1 MHSPLQLSA
10 DELAMLARGE
20 PLRVHVNDVQEVVL
34 VLADQYE
41 RLKQCI
47 DFADA
52 DPKALYPLVADVY
65 PEDWE
70 ALSAYPNAE
79 KL

>member
-1 MHSPLQLSA
+1 MHLPIQLSGK
-10 DELAMLARGE
+10 DVAMLERGE
-20 PLRVHVNDVQEVVL
+20 PLRLQLNGTHEAVIL
-34 VLADQYE
+34 LAEQYE

-47 DFADA
+47 DFSDT
-52 DPKALYPLVADVY
+52 DPKAIYPLIAEVS

-70 ALSAYPNAE
+70 NLSAYPNAE

>member
-1 MHSPLQLSA
+1 MQPPIQLSS
-10 DELAMLARGE
+10 DELAVLERGE
-20 PLRVHVNDVQEVVL
+20 ALRLHANGVQEVVL
-34 VLADQYE
+34 VLAEQYE

-47 DFADA
+47 DFAEA
-52 DPKALYPLVADVY
+52 DPKALYPLIAEAS

-70 ALSAYPNAE
+70 DLSAYPNAE